1 MSHWIT
7 YGVQVE
13 IIAIFLMIYGLLVLF
28 KAAVN
33 LKSDFQ
39 IALFYILA
47 ALSVEIIQGATNA
60 MLLAK
65 KIDPSHALWVL
76 SPFFGLVG
84 AFVLVL
90 GARKFLYSVQ
100 QDMR

>member
-1 MSHWIT
+1 MGNWIT

-13 IIAIFLMIYGLLVLF
+13 IIVIFLMIYALLVLF
-28 KAAVN
+28 KVAIN

-39 IALFYILA
+39 VAVFYILA
-47 ALSVEIIQGATNA
+47 ALSVEVVQGATIA
-60 MLLAK
+60 MLLAN

-90 GARKFLYSVQ
+90 GARRFLYSVQ

>member
-1 MSHWIT
+1 MSNWII

-13 IIAIFLMIYGLLVLF
+13 IIAIFLMIYALLVLF

-47 ALSVEIIQGATNA
+47 ALSVEIVQGTTCSRGWHCQPCAE
-60 MLLAK
+60 
-65 KIDPSHALWVL
+65 P
-76 SPFFGLVG
+76 
-84 AFVLVL
+84 
-90 GARKFLYSVQ
+90 
-100 QDMR
+100 

>member
-1 MSHWIT
+1 MNHWIT
-7 YGVQVE
+7 YGVQIE
-13 IIAIFLMIYGLLVLF
+13 IIVIFLMIYGLLVLF

-39 IALFYILA
+39 VAIFYILA
-47 ALSVEIIQGATNA
+47 ALSIEIVQGATSA

-65 KIDPSHALWVL
+65 KVDPSHPLWVL
-76 SPFFGLVG
+76 TPFFGLVG

-90 GARKFLYSVQ
+90 GARRFLYSVQ

>member
-1 MSHWIT
+1 MNHWIT
-7 YGVQVE
+7 YGVQIE
-13 IIAIFLMIYGLLVLF
+13 IIAIFLMIYALLVLF

-33 LKSDFQ
+33 LKSEFQ
-39 IALFYILA
+39 AAIFYILA
-47 ALSVEIIQGATNA
+47 ALSIEIVQGATIA
-60 MLLAK
+60 ILLAK
-65 KIDPSHALWVL
+65 KIDPSHALWVM

>member
-1 MSHWIT
+1 MGSWIT

-13 IIAIFLMIYGLLVLF
+13 IIAIFLMIYALLVLF
-28 KAAVN
+28 KAAIN
-33 LKSDFQ
+33 LRSEFSVA
-39 IALFYILA
+39 IFYILA
-47 ALSVEIIQGATNA
+47 AMSVEIVQGATIA
-60 MLLAK
+60 MLLARR
-65 KIDPSHALWVL
+65 IDPSHPLWAM
-76 SPFFGLVG
+76 SPFFGLIG